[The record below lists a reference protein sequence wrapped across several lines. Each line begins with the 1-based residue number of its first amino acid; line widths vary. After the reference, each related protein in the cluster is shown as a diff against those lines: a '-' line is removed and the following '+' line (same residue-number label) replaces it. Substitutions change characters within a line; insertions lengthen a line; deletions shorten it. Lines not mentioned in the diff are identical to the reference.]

1 MQLKFQKRPQTLLNF
16 PRKNPSQTNQGTNI
30 GHVLLK
36 LNKESMPIA
45 PPVKCCYLFRKKHT
59 SSGGIAVSS
68 ALYELLKVCEVMNVF
83 PYFKRG
89 CALCLKRR
97 VDTTSQGW
105 SVIDVSIGEYNLC
118 IGEVNPMSQGK
129 VNPTSLGSVPYVSSE
144 CTLCLKERSLCLG

>member
-68 ALYELLKVCEVMNVF
+68 ALYELLKVCEVM
-83 PYFKRG
+83 
-89 CALCLKRR
+89 
-97 VDTTSQGW
+97 
-105 SVIDVSIGEYNLC
+105 SVSLLQEGVC
-118 IGEVNPMSQGK
+118 TMSQAESGHYISR
-129 VNPTSLGSVPYVSSE
+129 VE
-144 CTLCLKERSLCLG
+144 CN